1 MKRIAMIAGV
11 VLFAGVNASF
21 ASGPEGLR
29 YGGAGDLNTLAVKAA
44 ALKAAGADEAVP
56 PMPGFSR
63 AFAQETGLKAAAS
76 AEALSLNIKARDG
89 IRLKTKVVY
98 MSSSDSLSCT
108 HASFSDGVYNRV
120 PNVFDMEISA
130 AVSGEM
136 NRIKIGMTL
145 NDNCRSQAV
154 GMAIEAVHPAIPE
167 DSNRIAISLSASNQ
181 DSLVQRIIFTQYN
194 SPYIGIFYG
203 SQDAKVVVG
212 PNGLANAEVSLQ
224 TGARTGGNGI
234 NLVIKGPG
242 ELVGTASGVFQATSN
257 TPACMTTSWN
267 EGSVTKIPKTVYPE
281 FKQKN
286 GLLTIPAAIDSSCGF
301 KRVGGGSLN
310 FSIPG
315 KAPAYNAVTLFP
327 DGGGAA
333 EQRVVCK
340 KVLSG
345 PKGNEPMLMC
355 FGDIRLNAA
364 GDAVVNVALE

>member
-1 MKRIAMIAGV
+1 MKRITMIAAAAM
-11 VLFAGVNASF
+11 FAGANLGF
-21 ASGPEGLR
+21 ASGLEGLR
-29 YGGAGDLNTLAVKAA
+29 SGGAGSLSALAVKAA
-44 ALKAAGADEAVP
+44 ELKAAGAAKDVS
-56 PMPGFSR
+56 PMPGFAK
-63 AFAQETGLKAAAS
+63 AFAQENGLKAAAS

-89 IRLKTKVVY
+89 IRLKTIVVY

-108 HASFSDGVYNRV
+108 HASYSDGAYNRV
-120 PNVFDMEISA
+120 PNVFDKEIPA
-130 AVSGEM
+130 AVSGEL

-212 PNGLANAEVSLQ
+212 PNGLANAEISLQ

-242 ELVGTASGVFQATSN
+242 ELVGAASGVFQATSD

-301 KRVGGGSLN
+301 KRVGGGSLS

-315 KAPAYNAVTLFP
+315 SAPAYNAVTLFP
-327 DGGGAA
+327 DGGGSA

-340 KVLSG
+340 KVMSG
-345 PKGNEPMLMC
+345 PKGNEPMIMC
-355 FGDIRLNAA
+355 FGDVRLNAA
-364 GDAVVNVALE
+364 GGAAVSVTLE